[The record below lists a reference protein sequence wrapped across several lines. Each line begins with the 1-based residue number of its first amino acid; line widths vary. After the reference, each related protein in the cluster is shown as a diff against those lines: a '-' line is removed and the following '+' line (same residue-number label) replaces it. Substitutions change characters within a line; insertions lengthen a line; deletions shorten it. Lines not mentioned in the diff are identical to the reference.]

1 MPKTIRLNRKEEDA
15 LRDKCVELNKMLIIN
30 NKEPIKDSELVH
42 IVLDRGVKNVRL
54 DEEFDFYLD
63 V

>member
-15 LRDKCVELNKMLIIN
+15 LREKCVELNKMLIIN